1 MATRLVHLAQDA
13 RDPGRLARFWS
24 AALGW
29 PILAEDP
36 AQVDIE
42 PDGYSYPDPAA
53 VPLDFVRVPEAKAG
67 PNRVHLDLASSSA
80 AHQRELIERLIG
92 LGAARADIGQGD
104 VPWQVLA
111 DPEGNELCVLEP
123 REVYRDTGPVAAV
136 VIACQDPQ
144 ALAGFWSAA
153 AGWDEVRSEPGLA
166 VLRSPAGTG
175 PFLELLRSPE
185 AARAGKSRLHPD
197 VAPYPGDDQAA
208 DVRRLLGAG
217 AELADIGQ
225 GDVSWTVLT
234 DPAGTH
240 FCVLTPR

>member
-1 MATRLVHLAQDA
+1 MFGGVLGLVSFWLRLSLH
-13 RDPGRLARFWS
+13 
-24 AALGW
+24 
-29 PILAEDP
+29 ET
-36 AQVDIE
+36 
-42 PDGYSYPDPAA
+42 
-53 VPLDFVRVPEAKAG
+53 PEF
-67 PNRVHLDLASSSA
+67 
-80 AHQRELIERLIG
+80 Q
-92 LGAARADIGQGD
+92 Q
-104 VPWQVLA
+104 
-111 DPEGNELCVLEP
+111 
-123 REVYRDTGPVAAV
+123 
-136 VIACQDPQ
+136 
-144 ALAGFWSAA
+144 
-153 AGWDEVRSEPGLA
+153 
-166 VLRSPAGTG
+166 LRNTAPKV